1 MDVTNFFEQVM
12 FGWLT
17 GNNDMH
23 LKNFSLYAPQ
33 DGRVRL
39 APAYDLL
46 NVAIVH
52 PSDEEELALTLNGRK
67 RNIVKDDFVKAAE
80 TLGVAKA
87 TVEKLIK
94 KYAKLQ
100 SAWNDCIQS
109 SFLSDGLKE
118 KYKALIEERIRR
130 INS

>member
-1 MDVTNFFEQVM
+1 
-12 FGWLT
+12 
-17 GNNDMH
+17 
-23 LKNFSLYAPQ
+23 
-33 DGRVRL
+33 
-39 APAYDLL
+39 
-46 NVAIVH
+46 VAIVN
-52 PSDEEELALTLNGRK
+52 PSDEE
-67 RNIVKDDFVKAAE
+67 
-80 TLGVAKA
+80 GVAKA